1 MKLFSPLIYYLIL
14 WPLSRMSFGLLHLH
28 SSAMYVVLYYVIGYR
43 KKVVNEN
50 LARSFPEKT
59 DAERKA
65 IAKEFYRHLCDVFL
79 EGVKAFNI
87 SKDELRKHLVCK
99 NPELIRKYYDEGKDV
114 VITVGHYGSW
124 ELFLTGINL
133 YIRHRAV
140 VIYQPLANV
149 YLDKKLR
156 EKRSEYRTMML
167 PTKEVK
173 AFFASPRKELCAT
186 VFAIDQSPPHP
197 DRCYWMN
204 FLNQETGVLFGAE
217 KYAKE
222 YDMPVVYARIRREK
236 RAYYSIEF
244 VDVSA
249 QPRETAHGTITEKV
263 TRLLENDIIETPAY
277 WLWSHK
283 RWKHKRPVS

>member
-1 MKLFSPLIYYLIL
+1 MKLFSPLIYYLVL
-14 WPLSRMSFGLLHLH
+14 WPLSRMSFWLLHLH
-28 SSAMYVVLYYVIGYR
+28 SSGMYFVLYYIIGYR

-50 LARSFPEKT
+50 LEKSFPEKT

-65 IAKEFYRHLCDVFL
+65 IAKEFYKHLSDVFL

-99 NPELIRKYYDEGKDV
+99 NPELIRRYYDEGKEV

-140 VIYQPLANV
+140 VIYQPLANA

-173 AFFASPRKELCAT
+173 AFFASLRRELCAT
-186 VFAIDQSPPHP
+186 VFAIDQSPPHA

-249 QPRETAHGTITEKV
+249 QPRETAHGAITEKV
-263 TRLLENDIIETPAY
+263 TRLLESDIIETPAY

>member
-1 MKLFSPLIYYLIL
+1 MKLFSPLIYYLVL

-28 SSAMYVVLYYVIGYR
+28 SSAMYFVLYYIIGYR

-59 DAERKA
+59 DAERNA
-65 IAKEFYRHLCDVFL
+65 IAKEFYKHLSDVFL

-99 NPELIRKYYDEGKDV
+99 NPELIRKYYDEGKEV

-140 VIYQPLANV
+140 VIYQPLANA

-173 AFFASPRKELCAT
+173 AFFAAPRKELCAT

-236 RAYYSIEF
+236 RGYYSIEF

-249 QPRETAHGTITEKV
+249 KPRETAHGAVTEKV
-263 TRLLENDIIETPAY
+263 TRLLENDINETPAY